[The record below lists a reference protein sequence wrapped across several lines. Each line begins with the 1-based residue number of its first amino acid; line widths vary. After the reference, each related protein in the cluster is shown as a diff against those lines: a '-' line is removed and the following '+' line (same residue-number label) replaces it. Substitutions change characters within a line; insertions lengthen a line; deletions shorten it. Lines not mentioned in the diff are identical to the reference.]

1 MRVMSNRRSRRRSPG
16 LRAALVALA
25 VVFASV
31 TAGHAGVTTISEYR
45 TKGSY
50 LLNFIRLVEWRPP
63 RPIAGVLPVCVFG
76 ESPIGPVLDELA
88 SAPVNGRQ
96 VVVQRLADP
105 RKAGS
110 CEVLFITE
118 SRWNEVESIAR
129 TVPSGVL
136 TVSEINTDDM
146 VGRGDQLRGR
156 ERSRGVRR
164 ESQCRRA
171 RAHRTDHAPARPRSI
186 HRRTASSNQVAGW
199 LGGQVAREIS
209 NEKLTT

>member
-1 MRVMSNRRSRRRSPG
+1 MHVTSTRRSWRSRG
-16 LRAALVALA
+16 SLAILLALALV
-25 VVFASV
+25 FAAV
-31 TAGHAGVTTISEYR
+31 TAGHAGVTTTSEYR

-88 SAPVNGRQ
+88 SAPIKGRQ
-96 VVVQRLADP
+96 VIVQRLADA

-118 SRWNEVESIAR
+118 SRWNEIDSIAR

-136 TVSEINTDDM
+136 TVSEINTDDI
-146 VGRGDQLRGR
+146 VGAVINFVVEHDHVVFDVNLSAAAR
-156 ERSRGVRR
+156 EHIEPTTRLL
-164 ESQCRRA
+164 A
-171 RAHRTDHAPARPRSI
+171 LARSI
-186 HRRTASSNQVAGW
+186 DGQRR
-199 LGGQVAREIS
+199 
-209 NEKLTT
+209 KK